1 MDEFLQSTKG
11 KCLVVLLAVG
21 LLSFFI
27 IKVFVLGSFGKES
40 SKLSSELKDVQ
51 LQTDLVEEIML
62 LEKKSAGNA
71 DTALIKGSED
81 VIAHINRIAE
91 ENSIQIKSIAPSK
104 PIEKGNL
111 VVFPI
116 QIHGQ
121 SSYHQ
126 IGYFISQ
133 LEREIPASQVMSL
146 AMTPDSVKQDIGGV
160 NYSMSFQAFK
170 WVNNREI

>member
-21 LLSFFI
+21 LLGFFI

-40 SKLSSELKDVQ
+40 SKLGGELKEVQ

-62 LEKKSAGNA
+62 LEKKSTGKT

-91 ENSIQIKSIAPSK
+91 ENSIQIKSVAPSK
-104 PIEKGNL
+104 PVEKGSL
-111 VVFPI
+111 VAFPI

-146 AMTPDSVKQDIGGV
+146 AMTPDSAKQDAGGV